1 MCEDK
6 KKNLKKCCLCEN
18 TQRNK
23 IHFLISFLQM
33 ERKILMKLFFPLSH
47 LKKPEFKKKILF
59 LVKNISKIFFFS
71 LSFTHKEYN
80 GKILHITLIQ
90 TPKNNSFKL
99 FSHMNITSPELH
111 IFVEKHF
118 F

>member
-59 LVKNISKIFFFS
+59 LVKNISKIFYFFAQ
-71 LSFTHKEYN
+71 FYT
-80 GKILHITLIQ
+80 
-90 TPKNNSFKL
+90 
-99 FSHMNITSPELH
+99 
-111 IFVEKHF
+111 
-118 F
+118 